1 MFVTIN
7 KVFMSLSI
15 KSLCLFY
22 CMLGC
27 TAGLTLGY
35 LSYGLLGFVI
45 GGGFGLI
52 STLLVNK
59 IIDNS

>member
-1 MFVTIN
+1 
-7 KVFMSLSI
+7 MSLSI